1 MWAALTSARL
11 LLQAANHVSHN
22 VNSSDF
28 YSVLRPAADAAFA
41 MLDERPALF
50 SETSQQIYK
59 LNETAAFIW
68 CELLDR
74 KPVAAICDDLK
85 GLGLEGATAR
95 QHVCEALRT
104 WFDLGLLEVEWRSG
118 EKHCFAAQIGKCTV
132 NIRASSKRL
141 NELLLPVFCSTG
153 EMSDP
158 SADTF
163 DLVEIENQV
172 HIFHD
177 GIRAAQCALD
187 AIAPT
192 VKFLVTERVVLK
204 NATDVALHA
213 ACLVKDRKALLV
225 VGPPGAGKTTLAVYL
240 MNAGFEYSAD
250 DIVLVAPDGRA
261 TGVSFCPTV
270 KSGSWARIGELMPEL
285 SSTPVHSRADG
296 QLVRYLGLP
305 LAHDEAVPIGSI
317 IFIKRAPNVPA
328 KLTRLDQVETM
339 KRLIDSAQAPDQK
352 LTCELFLALKRTL
365 TEANLLELE
374 YSDAA
379 QARSAIVELC
389 DG

>member
-1 MWAALTSARL
+1 
-11 LLQAANHVSHN
+11 LLQVAIHVSSN
-22 VNSSDF
+22 ANPSDF

-50 SETSQQIYK
+50 SETSQKIYK
-59 LNETAAFIW
+59 LNDTAAFIW

-85 GLGLEGATAR
+85 GLGLEGAAAR

-118 EKHCFAAQIGKCTV
+118 EKHCFAAHVGKCTV
-132 NIRASSKRL
+132 NVRASNRRL
-141 NELLLPVFCSTG
+141 SELLLPVFCSTG
-153 EMSDP
+153 DISES

-163 DLVEIENQV
+163 DLIEIEGQV

-177 GIRAAQCALD
+177 GVRAAQCELD
-187 AIAPT
+187 AVAPT
-192 VKFLVTERVVLK
+192 VKFLITERVVLR

-225 VGPPGAGKTTLAVYL
+225 VGPPGAGKSTLAVYL
-240 MNAGFEYSAD
+240 MEAGFEYSSD

-261 TGVSFCPTV
+261 SGVSFCPTV
-270 KSGSWARIGELMPEL
+270 KPGSWDRIGELMPEL
-285 SSTPVHSRADG
+285 ISTPVHSRADG

-305 LAHDEAVPIGSI
+305 PAHDEAVPIGSI
-317 IFIKRAPNVPA
+317 VFIKRVPNVSA
-328 KLTRLDQVETM
+328 QLTRLNQVETM
-339 KRLIDSAQAPDQK
+339 KRLIESAHSPDQK

-365 TEANLLELE
+365 GEARLLELE

-379 QARSAIVELC
+379 QARNAIMELC